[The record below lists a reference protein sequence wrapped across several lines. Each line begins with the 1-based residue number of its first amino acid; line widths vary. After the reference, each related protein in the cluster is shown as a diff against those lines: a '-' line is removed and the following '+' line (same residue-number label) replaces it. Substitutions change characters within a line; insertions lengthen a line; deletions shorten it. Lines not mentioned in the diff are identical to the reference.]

1 MAKRSDVTK
10 AAKAELNLHVKGRPN
25 KYTQW
30 YGVDDNWCA
39 MFVSYV
45 CNKAGVP
52 TSVVPKTAAVQV
64 LYDFAKNNRRFKAKN
79 SGYTPKG
86 GDIMIQKS
94 NGASHTGI
102 VISSSGNTFATI
114 EGNSGDAVR
123 KCSYTL
129 SSTSLTG
136 FFVPDYNEKGSGF
149 SDADDSTSNENASLC
164 STSIVSVLNTGDKVK
179 AREYCRNINNTDGKY
194 ELHIISNGIDYMPMV
209 LDSVEW
215 STEWIDTAGKLTFT
229 ILKDSNINIAEGNV
243 VIFKENGNG
252 VFYGYLFEKSKGKDG
267 KINCTAYDQLRYFKN
282 KDTYCYKNMKYS
294 DVLKMIANDYGLN
307 CSEDMADTG
316 YAIPARI
323 EDNESLF
330 DILKNAR
337 ELTMKAV
344 NQIYIMYDD
353 FGLLTIKELNDLKT
367 DYWLTERTAEDFDY
381 KTSIDS
387 DVYNRIQLYKD
398 DSTTG
403 NREKYIYE
411 DGSTINSWGILQKTV
426 KLEEGENPDVN
437 GPLVLN
443 KYNHKSKTFTVKGCF
458 GDIRLRGGASIF
470 VSIDVGDTVYDK
482 ALFFITKASHSFGK
496 EYTCDLTL
504 VGMSEMNF
512 VGDSDL

>member
-1 MAKRSDVTK
+1 MATQVETAIKKARSMKGSHAYDNYCQRFVRICYE
-10 AAKAELNLHVKGRPN
+10 AAGIYGNAGSAREACRKWKVSNSKSDIPVGAAVYFSNSNDGHVGIYVGNGKMIHAWGSKGVIESKISICRNYEGWGWQGGKKPS
-25 KYTQW
+25 
-30 YGVDDNWCA
+30 G
-39 MFVSYV
+39 
-45 CNKAGVP
+45 AGVIR
-52 TSVVPKTAAVQV
+52 SS
-64 LYDFAKNNRRFKAKN
+64 NSN
-79 SGYTPKG
+79 SGSEAS
-86 GDIMIQKS
+86 QKS
-94 NGASHTGI
+94 
-102 VISSSGNTFATI
+102 V
-114 EGNSGDAVR
+114 E
-123 KCSYTL
+123 
-129 SSTSLTG
+129 
-136 FFVPDYNEKGSGF
+136 
-149 SDADDSTSNENASLC
+149 LC

-179 AREYCRNINNTDGKY
+179 VREYCRNINNTDGKY
-194 ELHIISNGIDYMPMV
+194 ELHIIGNGIDYMPMV

>member
-1 MAKRSDVTK
+1 MASRSDVTET
-10 AAKAELNLHVKGRPN
+10 AKAELKLGVKGRPN
-25 KYTQW
+25 KYTNW
-30 YGVDDNWCA
+30 YGANDEWCA

-52 TSVVPKTAAVQV
+52 TSVVPRTDSVQTF
-64 LYDFAKNNRRFKAKN
+64 YDFAKNNRRFKAKG
-79 SGYTPKG
+79 SGYKPKG

-94 NGASHTGI
+94 NSASHTGI
-102 VISSSGNTFATI
+102 VISSSGNTFTTI

-123 KCSYTL
+123 KCSYSL
-129 SSTSLTG
+129 SSSSLTG
-136 FFVPDYNEKGSGF
+136 FFVPDYTEKSNGF
-149 SDADDSTSNENASLC
+149 SEDNDGTENKDVSLC
-164 STSIVSVLNTGDKVK
+164 STSIVSVMNTGDDVK
-179 AREYCRNINNTDGKY
+179 ARKYYKNLNDTNGRY
-194 ELHIISNGIDYMPMV
+194 ELHIINNGVDYMPIV

-215 STEWIDTAGKLTFT
+215 STEWIDTAGKLTFS
-229 ILKDSNINIAEGNV
+229 ILKDSNANIVEGNV
-243 VIFKENGNG
+243 VIFKVNGNG
-252 VFYGYLFEKSKGKDG
+252 VFYGYLFEKSKGKDD

-282 KDTYCYKNMKYS
+282 KDTYCYKDMKYS

-307 CSEDMADTG
+307 CSDDMVDTG
-316 YAIPARI
+316 YAIPTRI

-337 ELTMKAV
+337 ELTMKAE
-344 NQIYIMYDD
+344 NAIYIMYDD

-367 DYWLTERTAEDFDY
+367 DYWLTEKTAEDFDY

-387 DVYNRIQLYKD
+387 DVYNRIQLYQD

-411 DGSTINSWGILQKTV
+411 DGTTINSWGVLQKTV
-426 KLEEGENPDVN
+426 KLEEGENPDIN

-443 KYNHKSKTFTVKGCF
+443 KYNHKSRTFTVKGCF

-470 VSIDVGDTVYDK
+470 VSANVGDTVFDK

-512 VGDSDL
+512 IGDSDL